1 VRGIHSARSSSVCC
15 LQMWAVIG
23 KHGDSVKG
31 ESVREKRTMILF
43 EGNIAAGKST
53 VGRRLGASGL
63 FAFIEEPVGAWQ
75 QDFEENLLD
84 LFYKDAN
91 RWAFTF
97 QLAAFTTRAKTW
109 SEVLAMTDHS
119 TVVLERSIYC
129 DRYVFAKNCYQ
140 SGLMSKTEWQLYS
153 KLWDWLQRNW
163 CAEPDRIVY
172 LRTPAEV
179 CSERIGQRGRAEE
192 TTIPLE
198 YLRDLETLHDEWLM
212 ENPNAIIIDGCRQ
225 WEAREVYDLLV
236 DAGVEMAKP
245 DAVPEGAGVVA
256 EAEAT

>member
-1 VRGIHSARSSSVCC
+1 MGGQH
-15 LQMWAVIG
+15 
-23 KHGDSVKG
+23 
-31 ESVREKRTMILF
+31 TMILF

-53 VGRRLGASGL
+53 VGRRLAESGL
-63 FAFIEEPVGAWQ
+63 FGFVEEPVGAWQ

-84 LFYKDAN
+84 LFYTDAN

-109 SEVLAMTDHS
+109 TEILAMIDHS

-140 SGLMSKTEWQLYS
+140 TGLMRKTEWQLYCRM
-153 KLWDWLQRNW
+153 WDWLQSNW
-163 CAEPDRIVY
+163 CAEPDKIVY

-179 CSERIGQRGRAEE
+179 CHERIAQRGRSEE

-198 YLRDLETLHDEWLM
+198 YLRDLEMLHDEWLLH
-212 ENPNAIIIDGCRQ
+212 NPNALILDGCRQ
-225 WEAREVYDLLV
+225 WTAEEVYDEVCASGLALTPRSEL
-236 DAGVEMAKP
+236 AN
-245 DAVPEGAGVVA
+245 VA
-256 EAEAT
+256 TPKD